1 MKKIKKENKDKRD
14 LMLKINFQ
22 KNRNNL
28 KDKIWNLLLMN
39 IKVIKNCI

>member
-1 MKKIKKENKDKRD
+1 MKKIKTENKDKKG

>member
-1 MKKIKKENKDKRD
+1 MKKIKKENKDKRG

-39 IKVIKNCI
+39 IKIIENCI